1 MLYIYIWNVSLF
13 CGFVMVTPSW
23 LYFISHHLLIYLQ
36 IIPLRCGCTFESK
49 RSSAVNELNVSSLAS
64 PQQWAQICGRLSRRE
79 GWFQLRLACDR
90 EQKCRRRWI
99 KSTDA
104 HVDVLWLHNDTT
116 DCVSAQTA
124 LSLQAQINQTTLRPQ
139 SHAGRIQHLWIWQIQ
154 DHGTRLVTL

>member
-1 MLYIYIWNVSLF
+1 MSLYFVDSLWLLLHGSILFPIICWYISRLF
-13 CGFVMVTPSW
+13 SPLW
-23 LYFISHHLLIYLQ
+23 LYVWVEALL
-36 IIPLRCGCTFESK
+36 CSEW
-49 RSSAVNELNVSSLAS
+49 LNVSSLAS

-139 SHAGRIQHLWIWQIQ
+139 SHAGRIQHLLIWQIQ